1 VQIVLPF
8 RKNALIPFV
17 WSVGVS
23 HDCSGVESMEVW
35 VSSPN
40 LPMYVLILLGVFVS
54 VS

>member
-1 VQIVLPF
+1 
-8 RKNALIPFV
+8 
-17 WSVGVS
+17 
-23 HDCSGVESMEVW
+23 MEVW